1 MNRKKYIKLSVSGF
15 VLGILL
21 CTAIT
26 VFTSGADTG
35 TIHLCVPSFEKAVG
49 NNTLALI
56 LQTVISG
63 IYGAVVMGSTVV
75 YDIETGDVRKWSL
88 LKATVT
94 HCVITFVFYY
104 VTGFTLHWFSIKD
117 VKENL
122 IMLAVFAVVYTSI
135 WLFNYLGY
143 KREIRNFYKEIEKL
157 NDDEQP

>member
-1 MNRKKYIKLSVSGF
+1 MNRNKCIKLSVSGF
-15 VLGILL
+15 ILGIVL
-21 CTAIT
+21 CTVIT
-26 VFTSGADTG
+26 VLTSSSGTG
-35 TIHLCVPSFEKAVG
+35 GVQLCAPSFVKAVG
-49 NNTLALI
+49 NKTLALI
-56 LQTVISG
+56 IQTVVSG
-63 IYGAVVMGSTVV
+63 AYGAIVMGSTVV

-143 KREIRNFYKEIEKL
+143 KREIRNFNKEIEKL

>member
-63 IYGAVVMGSTVV
+63 IYGAVVMGSTVI
-75 YDIETGDVRKWSL
+75 YDIETEDVRKWSI

-94 HCVITFVFYY
+94 HCVITFTSYY
-104 VTGFTLHWFSIKD
+104 ITGFILHWFSIKD
-117 VKENL
+117 VKQNL
-122 IMLAVFAVVYTSI
+122 FMLAVFAVVYTAI
-135 WLFNYLGY
+135 WLCNYLSY
-143 KREIRNFYKEIEKL
+143 RREVKEFNKELDKL
-157 NDDEQP
+157 DDDEQP